1 MLKMSSI
8 SAQGVVERASA
19 ELSKRINGL
28 GLRSKHHHGSGGG
41 KSGEKASVMERVT
54 NVLCGGSSSSSN
66 SSNSAGNLTI
76 QTAGQSQSGGGGV
89 GGGGGGGVGGG
100 GHAPEKPSR
109 VSNTAGG
116 TNTAGGKGGG
126 SMLGMGSGAGGGK
139 SQSNTPQSLRKIG
152 PHHQH
157 GGGLNHHH
165 LGGTGKMGQS
175 QLALPQI
182 LTIEQLLQ
190 DERFLARFFLYFTS
204 YERCTLAQ
212 VCQKWRDLLYR
223 SPRYWSGLVPVL
235 QCRELRQTTNQDRV
249 KLYNSLIRRSFHAV
263 CLMGATDEDALDLV
277 HSFPLASKHVHS
289 LSLRCSSISDR
300 GLEALLDHLQSLFE
314 LELAGC
320 NEITEAGLWA
330 CLTPRIVSL
339 SLADCINVADEAV
352 GAVAQ
357 LLPSLYEF
365 SLQAYHV
372 TDAALGYFSPKQSH
386 SLSILRLQSCWE
398 LTNHGVVNIVHS
410 LPHLTVL
417 SLSGCSKVTDDGV
430 ELIAENLQKLRALD
444 LSWCPR
450 ITDAALEYI
459 ACDLNQ
465 LEELTLD
472 RCVHITDIGVGYI
485 STMLSLSA
493 LFLRWCTQ
501 IRDFGLQHLC
511 SMRNLQVLSLAG
523 CPLLTS
529 SGLSSLIQLRHLQ
542 ELELTN
548 CPGASQE
555 LFGYLREHLPRCL
568 LIE

>member
-1 MLKMSSI
+1 MSSI

-28 GLRSKHHHGSGGG
+28 GLRSKHHHG
-41 KSGEKASVMERVT
+41 KTSVMERVT
-54 NVLCGGSSSSSN
+54 NALCGGSSSSNNHASN
-66 SSNSAGNLTI
+66 NSITNC
-76 QTAGQSQSGGGGV
+76 
-89 GGGGGGGVGGG
+89 
-100 GHAPEKPSR
+100 PEKPSR
-109 VSNTAGG
+109 VPVPTTGCSSSSSNSSCNLT
-116 TNTAGGKGGG
+116 
-126 SMLGMGSGAGGGK
+126 MGSSSTGNSSSNSSKQLVTQTSNNQSGPGK
-139 SQSNTPQSLRKIG
+139 SQTNTPQQIRK
-152 PHHQH
+152 HHSH
-157 GGGLNHHH
+157 GHHH
-165 LGGTGKMGQS
+165 HHSHQS
-175 QLALPQI
+175 TLMLSQAATPQPI
-182 LTIEQLLQ
+182 LSLEQLFQ
-190 DERFLARFFLYFTS
+190 DERFLSKFFLYFS
-204 YERCTLAQ
+204 PYDRRILAQ
-212 VCQKWRDLLYR
+212 VCTRWRDILYR
-223 SPRYWSGLVPVL
+223 SPRYWSGLLPTL
-235 QCRELRQTTNQDRV
+235 QCRELRQIPGQERV
-249 KLYNSLIRRSFHAV
+249 KLYNSLIRRGFHAL
-263 CLMGATDEDALDLV
+263 CLIGAQDEDALDIV
-277 HSFPLASKHVHS
+277 HSFPLASKHIHS

-320 NEITEAGLWA
+320 NEVTEAGLWA

-339 SLADCINVADEAV
+339 SLADCINIADEAV

-398 LTNHGVVNIVHS
+398 LTNHGIVNIVHS

-450 ITDAALEYI
+450 ITDASLEYI

-485 STMLSLSA
+485 STMLSLTA
-493 LFLRWCTQ
+493 LFLRWCSQ
-501 IRDFGLQHLC
+501 VRDFGLQHLC

-548 CPGASQE
+548 CPGVSQE
-555 LFGYLREHLPRCL
+555 LFEYLKEHLPRCL
-568 LIE
+568 IIE

>member
-28 GLRSKHHHGSGGG
+28 GLRSKHHHGSGSG
-41 KSGEKASVMERVT
+41 KSGEKTSVMERVT
-54 NVLCGGSSSSSN
+54 NVLCGGSSSNTSAQSVN
-66 SSNSAGNLTI
+66 SGN
-76 QTAGQSQSGGGGV
+76 
-89 GGGGGGGVGGG
+89 
-100 GHAPEKPSR
+100 APEKPSR
-109 VSNTAGG
+109 ITGNMASNVP
-116 TNTAGGKGGG
+116 NSGKG
-126 SMLGMGSGAGGGK
+126 SSSSK
-139 SQSNTPQSLRKIG
+139 SQSSTPQTTRKITH
-152 PHHQH
+152 HHQH
-157 GGGLNHHH
+157 YSGNSNINHHGVLNVH
-165 LGGTGKMGQS
+165 SVKMMTAAPQPS
-175 QLALPQI
+175 QI
-182 LTIEQLLQ
+182 ITIEQLLQ
-190 DERFLARFFLYFTS
+190 DERFLNRFFLYFS
-204 YERCTLAQ
+204 SFDRCSLAQ
-212 VCQKWRDLLYR
+212 VCQKWRDMLYR

-235 QCRELRQTTNQDRV
+235 QCRELRQITNQDRV

-263 CLMGATDEDALDLV
+263 SLMGATDEDALDLV

-548 CPGASQE
+548 CPGASHE
-555 LFGYLREHLPRCL
+555 LFDYLREHLPRCL